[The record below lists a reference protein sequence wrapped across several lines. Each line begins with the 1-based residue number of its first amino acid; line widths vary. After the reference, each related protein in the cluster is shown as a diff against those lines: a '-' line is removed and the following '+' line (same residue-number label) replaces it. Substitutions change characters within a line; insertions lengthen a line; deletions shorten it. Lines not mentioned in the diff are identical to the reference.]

1 MFELISYSIIYS
13 RHLYYDHIFKINSEI
28 NIRKFRRLE
37 RWRDGSLQRSDYPR
51 ARCMGYDVDLRP
63 CKQLRSK
70 RAGDEKYPF
79 IRKRAESDS

>member
-13 RHLYYDHIFKINSEI
+13 RHLYHLYRIFKINSEI

-51 ARCMGYDVDLRP
+51 ARCMGYDVPLICARVSSYG
-63 CKQLRSK
+63 RSAQAMK
-70 RAGDEKYPF
+70 S
-79 IRKRAESDS
+79 IRL

>member
-37 RWRDGSLQRSDYPR
+37 RWRDYKDPIIHVHVAWDTTFR
-51 ARCMGYDVDLRP
+51 
-63 CKQLRSK
+63 
-70 RAGDEKYPF
+70 
-79 IRKRAESDS
+79 